1 MHIAIISAGI
11 AGNSAARVLCDRHG
25 LRTQMFSRAREIER
39 HFPSV
44 SICNGRNFF
53 VLMSDWFGGNEGFPW
68 LRTLSFSTAGFE
80 VRIFS
85 SCLAILW
92 FAHKYR

>member
-1 MHIAIISAGI
+1 MQIAIIAAGT
-11 AGNSAARVLCDRHG
+11 AGSSAASVLCDRHG

-44 SICNGRNFF
+44 SIRSGRKFF
-53 VLMSDWFGGNEGFPW
+53 VLMSDWFGGNEGFSW
-68 LRTLSFSTAGFE
+68 LRTLSFSTAGFD
-80 VRIFS
+80 VRTR
-85 SCLAILW
+85 LAILW